1 VILALPLKRRLAVL
15 QNADAASGNKTM
27 RAFIDGGRGYIFGE
41 AIYPAGGVYGPL
53 KERYVTLLIIH
64 EGKARV
70 FCDDDETVMG
80 ARSCGFFR
88 NERRLFIEYAEG
100 RNTRVSW
107 CEGYAGDLPEAMA
120 MRLRSVSPRIPLSK
134 RVEAIQRMGVE
145 LGPGSGP
152 NLNMLRNS
160 LGETIFLAYFHEAQM
175 SEQERLMPRS
185 VLRARFYIDEN
196 YEKEITVERL
206 AVLVGVTPQHLVSS
220 FRKHVGVTP
229 VRYLWQVRAQRGHS
243 LLLQTGLPISEIAYQ
258 CGYKNP
264 FHFSRQ
270 ISEQFGMSPRDVRTN
285 QGYRLASDIAEGA
298 ADTAY
303 GMALPDS
310 NSVVTK

>member
-1 VILALPLKRRLAVL
+1 
-15 QNADAASGNKTM
+15 M

-134 RVEAIQRMGVE
+134 RVEALQRMGVE

>member
-1 VILALPLKRRLAVL
+1 
-15 QNADAASGNKTM
+15 M
-27 RAFIDGGRGYIFGE
+27 HAFIDGGRGFAFGE

-53 KERYVTLLIIH
+53 RDRYVALLIIH

-70 FCDDDETVMG
+70 VCDDDEIIMG
-80 ARSCGFFR
+80 PRSCGFFR
-88 NERRLFIEYAEG
+88 NERHLSMEYVEG

-107 CEGYAGDLPEAMA
+107 CEGHASELSKPVA
-120 MRLRSVSPRIPLSK
+120 MRLRSLPRRIPLSQ
-134 RVEAIQRMGVE
+134 RIEAMQHLGVE
-145 LGPGSGP
+145 LGAGSNS

-160 LGETIFLAYFHEAQM
+160 LGESIFHAYFHEAQM
-175 SEQERLMPRS
+175 SEQERLIPRS

-206 AVLVGVTPQHLVSS
+206 AALVRVTPQHLVSS
-220 FRKHVGVTP
+220 FRKHVGTTP
-229 VRYLWQVRAQRGHS
+229 IRYLWRVRANRGHS
-243 LLLQTGLPISEIAYQ
+243 LLLQTGLAISDIAYQ

-270 ISEQFGMSPRDVRTN
+270 ISEQFGMSPREVRAN
-285 QGYRLASDIAEGA
+285 KGYRLASDVAEGA

-303 GMALPDS
+303 ALPD
-310 NSVVTK
+310 TDPP

>member
-1 VILALPLKRRLAVL
+1 MA
-15 QNADAASGNKTM
+15 M
-27 RAFIDGGRGYIFGE
+27 HAFIDGGRGFAFGE

-53 KERYVTLLIIH
+53 KDRYVTLLIIH
-64 EGKARV
+64 EGKARI

-80 ARSCGFFR
+80 SRSCGFFR
-88 NERRLFIEYAEG
+88 NERRLFIEYLEG

-107 CEGYAGDLPEAMA
+107 CEGHAGDLSEAVA
-120 MRLRSVSPRIPLSK
+120 MRLRSMPSRIPLT
-134 RVEAIQRMGVE
+134 QRIETVQRLGIE
-145 LGPGSGP
+145 LGAGSSS

-160 LGETIFLAYFHEAQM
+160 LGEAIFLAYFHEAQM
-175 SEQERLMPRS
+175 SEQERLIPRS
-185 VLRARFYIDEN
+185 VLRTRFYIDEN
-196 YEKEITVERL
+196 YEKEISVERL
-206 AVLVGVTPQHLVSS
+206 AALVGVTPQHLVSS

-229 VRYLWQVRAQRGHS
+229 MRYLWQVRAHRGHL
-243 LLLQTGLPISEIAYQ
+243 LLLQTGLSISDIAYQ

-270 ISEQFGMSPRDVRTN
+270 ISEQFGMPPRGIRAN
-285 QGYRLASDIAEGA
+285 MGYRLASDIAEGA

-310 NSVVTK
+310 NSILTE